1 MKTLKLKIGFT
12 RNSDSLLSVIAAFI
26 VTCLTNNVFF
36 PGLNIAELVAAST
49 AFAKALEDAKTRSIE
64 SVAKK
69 NQCRVV
75 LTQALKSVG
84 LTIMGIANGDSEML
98 NSTGYPIAKTPGPRT
113 IGNPGTV
120 FLKPGISSGMVD
132 AWVKPEKP
140 APSYLFQIT
149 GTDPESEEKSEW
161 NSFGSTVGK
170 FTFTDLVPRKQYWI
184 KVVAVGARGQRVAG
198 PVFSTYAM

>member
-36 PGLNIAELVAAST
+36 PGLNIAELVAASS

-184 KVVAVGARGQRVAG
+184 KVIAVGARGQRVAG